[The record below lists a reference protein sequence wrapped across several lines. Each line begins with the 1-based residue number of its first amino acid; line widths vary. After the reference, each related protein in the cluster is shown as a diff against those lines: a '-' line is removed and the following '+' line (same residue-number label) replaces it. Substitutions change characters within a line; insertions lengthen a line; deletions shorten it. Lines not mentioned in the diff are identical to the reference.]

1 MITYIQGI
9 MLTVL
14 EMICCKMFFETFGK
28 KRSENRWINYGIILG
43 ATILGYSIALIFY
56 DLFFLKQ
63 ILVITEIAFFMVL
76 YLNLI

>member
-28 KRSENRWINYGIILG
+28 KRTEKKLINIGI
-43 ATILGYSIALIFY
+43 T
-56 DLFFLKQ
+56 
-63 ILVITEIAFFMVL
+63 
-76 YLNLI
+76 